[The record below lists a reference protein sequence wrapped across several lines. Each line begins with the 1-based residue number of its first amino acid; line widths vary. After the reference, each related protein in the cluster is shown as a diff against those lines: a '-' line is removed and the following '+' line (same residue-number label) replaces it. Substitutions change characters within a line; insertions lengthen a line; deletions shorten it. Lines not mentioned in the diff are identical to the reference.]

1 MAQTVD
7 IRPAAARQAHLTPGR
22 IIVAMPHALL
32 IAAII
37 CVAAA
42 VAEGVLAGSG
52 VRQRFQELRLP
63 AAAPPMGLW
72 VVIGAAYYVI
82 AFTILVRLQI
92 VERTNATRAA
102 FVLLLVVLSANAIW
116 NYVFF
121 RAKNLAATLTLSVCY
136 SVCVLALQDLLAVS
150 DRGSA
155 AALLPYTLY
164 LGYANWLQY
173 ELWRL
178 NR

>member
-1 MAQTVD
+1 MAHAVLVAT
-7 IRPAAARQAHLTPGR
+7 
-22 IIVAMPHALL
+22 IV
-32 IAAII
+32 
-37 CVAAA
+37 CVVAAA
-42 VAEGVLAGSG
+42 AEGVLAGTG

-72 VVIGAAYYVI
+72 VLIGAAYYVV

-92 VERTNATRAA
+92 VQRTDTARAA
-102 FVLLLVVLSANAIW
+102 FVLLLVVLTANAIW

-136 SVCVLALQDLLAVS
+136 SVCALALQVLLALS
-150 DRGSA
+150 DRVSA
-155 AALLPYTLY
+155 FVLLPYTLY

-173 ELWRL
+173 EMWRL

>member
-1 MAQTVD
+1 MA
-7 IRPAAARQAHLTPGR
+7 
-22 IIVAMPHALL
+22 HAVL
-32 IAAII
+32 IATII

-42 VAEGVLAGSG
+42 AAEGVLAGSG
-52 VRQRFQELRLP
+52 VRQRFRELRLP
-63 AAAPPMGLW
+63 AAAPPLW
-72 VVIGAAYYVI
+72 LWALIGAAYYVI

-92 VERTNATRAA
+92 VERTGTTRAT

-121 RAKNLAATLTLSVCY
+121 RAKNLAATLILSVCY
-136 SVCVLALQDLLAVS
+136 SVCALALQVLLAVS
-150 DRGSA
+150 DRVSA
-155 AALLPYTLY
+155 SVLLPYTLY

-173 ELWRL
+173 QLWRL